1 MPYTINKFNNEP
13 LVVLEDGTIDT
24 STSIGLVG
32 RNYVGYGETQNENFV
47 WMLENFAN
55 EFPPSRPLKGQTWFN
70 NSINILH
77 VYDGDKW
84 TIVGSAVLDDTPPD
98 APSDGSL
105 WLKTPANTLH
115 IWADGNWRFIG
126 PETAEGFGITRAVS
140 TTILDSDN
148 VSRPIIKLMV
158 NDGVIGI
165 ISATAFLINPSNTIV
180 GFNNLSAGLNLSSST
195 VVRGNLLG
203 NSATTTRLLTA
214 RTINGVLF
222 DGTQNI
228 TISSSTT
235 NTLKKGTYLTGDNF
249 NGSTETTW
257 AVDASSANQAGK
269 VVARNSS
276 GGFSAGVIS
285 ADLMGNVTAASGT
298 STFDIV
304 QANTF
309 IGATL
314 SGNAATAT
322 KLATVRKINGV
333 NFDGSADVTVTANA
347 ETLTGIFLSP
357 NVQVSQLTQVGTL
370 AYLNISDLGV
380 TVGGA
385 EDITLGV
392 QAGTPTLSANR
403 QTGLLLKILDYGVSG
418 DYSDIALITKAQ
430 SLSESG
436 VNQPSFAP
444 NFIYAGEPINLGTPS
459 NLWDKV
465 YANTLVGN
473 AETATLAS
481 ASTNLAG
488 GGAGSIPYQTASGT
502 TTFLPAGTPGY
513 VLRATAGNSITWS
526 ALALERLTAG
536 YGISY
541 TGTGSPSYYDTQ
553 LPLTISV
560 DATSANTVSKVVAR
574 DASGNFS
581 AGTITASLVGSVTG
595 NATSASQLQTARTI
609 NGVSFNG
616 TANITIDANDPTK
629 VAIAGSTMTGY
640 LTLNGNPTAA
650 LHAAPKQY
658 VDSRLPQFSFT
669 YGNTVYSTSGYTNQ
683 VGSWNNGAN
692 FFDVFPPS
700 GKTMA
705 NLVAFIPSIAV
716 IHYAGGV
723 DGNDSLRCTWSDL
736 GDRIRV
742 YVQNTEQRSTPAA
755 SYLAIWS

>member
-269 VVARNSS
+269 IVARNSS

-333 NFDGSADVTVTANA
+333 NFDGSSDITVTAA
-347 ETLTGIFLSP
+347 SVTLTGTQLSP
-357 NVQVSQLTQVGTL
+357 SVRVSQLTQVGTL
-370 AYLNISDLGV
+370 DDLSIADPGV

-385 EDITLGV
+385 GEISLEV
-392 QAGTPTLSANR
+392 QGGTPTLSANLE
-403 QTGLLLKILDYGVSG
+403 TGMLLKIFDQDVTG
-418 DYSDIALITKAQ
+418 DYSDI
-430 SLSESG
+430 G
-436 VNQPSFAP
+436 F
-444 NFIYAGEPINLGTPS
+444 
-459 NLWDKV
+459 
-465 YANTLVGN
+465 
-473 AETATLAS
+473 
-481 ASTNLAG
+481 
-488 GGAGSIPYQTASGT
+488 
-502 TTFLPAGTPGY
+502 
-513 VLRATAGNSITWS
+513 
-526 ALALERLTAG
+526 
-536 YGISY
+536 ISY
-541 TGTGSPSYYDTQ
+541 
-553 LPLTISV
+553 
-560 DATSANTVSKVVAR
+560 
-574 DASGNFS
+574 
-581 AGTITASLVGSVTG
+581 
-595 NATSASQLQTARTI
+595 
-609 NGVSFNG
+609 SF
-616 TANITIDANDPTK
+616 
-629 VAIAGSTMTGY
+629 
-640 LTLNGNPTAA
+640 
-650 LHAAPKQY
+650 
-658 VDSRLPQFSFT
+658 
-669 YGNTVYSTSGYTNQ
+669 
-683 VGSWNNGAN
+683 
-692 FFDVFPPS
+692 
-700 GKTMA
+700 
-705 NLVAFIPSIAV
+705 
-716 IHYAGGV
+716 
-723 DGNDSLRCTWSDL
+723 
-736 GDRIRV
+736 
-742 YVQNTEQRSTPAA
+742 
-755 SYLAIWS
+755 

>member
-333 NFDGSADVTVTANA
+333 NFDGSSDITVTAA
-347 ETLTGIFLSP
+347 SVTLTGTQLSP
-357 NVQVSQLTQVGTL
+357 SVRVSQLTQVGTL
-370 AYLNISDLGV
+370 DDLSIADPGV

-385 EDITLGV
+385 GEISLEV
-392 QAGTPTLSANR
+392 QGGTPTLSANLE
-403 QTGLLLKILDYGVSG
+403 TGMLLKIFDQDVTG
-418 DYSDIALITKAQ
+418 DYSDIGFITSAQ
-430 SLSESG
+430 SLSSSG
-436 VNQPSFAP
+436 VNQPAFAP
-444 NFIYAGEPINLGTPS
+444 NYIHAGDPINLGTP
-459 NLWDKV
+459 NNVWDKI

-473 AETATLAS
+473 ADTATLAA

-488 GGAGSIPYQTASGT
+488 GGAGSLPYQTASGT
-502 TTFLPAGTPGY
+502 TSFLPAGTPGY

-640 LTLNGNPTAA
+640 LTLNGNPTSA

>member
-47 WMLENFAN
+47 WLLENFAN
-55 EFPPSRPLKGQTWFN
+55 EFPPARPLKGQTWFN
-70 NSINILH
+70 TAINVLH
-77 VYDGDKW
+77 VYDGAKW
-84 TIVGSAVLDDTPPD
+84 TIVGAAVLDDNPP
-98 APSDGSL
+98 AEPSNGSL
-105 WLKTPANTLH
+105 WLKTPYNTLH
-115 IWADGNWRFIG
+115 IWTDGNWRFIG
-126 PETAEGFGITRAVS
+126 PEVAEGFGITRAVS
-140 TTILDSDN
+140 TTVLDSDN
-148 VSRPIIKLMV
+148 ISRPIIKLLV
-158 NDGVIGI
+158 NESVIGI
-165 ISATAFLINPSNTIV
+165 VSSTAFLINPANPIL
-180 GFNNLSAGLNLSSST
+180 GFNNLSIGINLSTSA

-203 NSATTTRLLTA
+203 NSTTATRLQTA
-214 RTINGVLF
+214 RQINDVLF
-222 DGTQNI
+222 DGTQDI

-235 NTLKKGTYLTGDNF
+235 ELLKRGSYITGTDF
-249 NGSTETTW
+249 NGSAETTW

-276 GGFSAGVIS
+276 GGFSAGVIT
-285 ADLMGNVTAASGT
+285 ADLVGNVTAFSGT
-298 STFDIV
+298 SNFDIV

-309 IGATL
+309 IGASL

-322 KLATVRKINGV
+322 KFATPRKINGV
-333 NFDGSADVTVTANA
+333 NFDGSADITVTAA
-347 ETLTGIFLSP
+347 SVTLTGTQLSP
-357 NVQVSQLTQVGTL
+357 SVQVSQLTQVGTL
-370 AYLNISDLGV
+370 DDLSIADPGV

-385 EDITLGV
+385 GEISLEV
-392 QAGTPTLSANR
+392 QGGTPTLSANLE
-403 QTGLLLKILDYGVSG
+403 TGMLLKIFDQDVTG
-418 DYSDIALITKAQ
+418 DYSDIGFITAAQ
-430 SLSESG
+430 SLSSSG
-436 VNQPSFAP
+436 VNQPAFAP
-444 NFIYAGEPINLGTPS
+444 NYIHAGDPINLGTP
-459 NLWDKV
+459 NNVWDKI

-473 AETATLAS
+473 ADTATLAT

-488 GGAGSIPYQTASGT
+488 GGAGSLPYQTASGT
-502 TTFLPAGTPGY
+502 TEFLSAGTPGY
-513 VLRATAGNSITWS
+513 VLRAAAGNSITWS
-526 ALALERLTAG
+526 ALALEKLTAG
-536 YGISY
+536 NYITY

-560 DATSANTVSKVVAR
+560 DATSANTASKVVAR

-581 AGTITASLVGSVTG
+581 AGTITASLVGSVSG
-595 NATSASQLQTARTI
+595 NASSASQLQTARTI

-616 TANITIDANDPTK
+616 TANITIEANDPTK
-629 VAIAGSTMTGY
+629 VAISGSTMTGY
-640 LTLNGNPTAA
+640 LTLVGAPTNSN
-650 LHAAPKQY
+650 HATTKDY
-658 VDSRLPQFSFT
+658 VDGRLPQFSFT

-723 DGNDSLRCTWSDL
+723 DGNDSLRCTWSNF

>member
-84 TIVGSAVLDDTPPD
+84 TIVGSAVLNDTPPD
-98 APSDGSL
+98 TPSDGSL

-126 PETAEGFGITRAVS
+126 PETAEGFGITRAMS

-228 TISSSTT
+228 TILSSTT

-269 VVARNSS
+269 IVARNSS

-333 NFDGSADVTVTANA
+333 NFDGSSDITVTAA
-347 ETLTGIFLSP
+347 SVTLTGTQLSP
-357 NVQVSQLTQVGTL
+357 SVRVSQLTQVGTL
-370 AYLNISDLGV
+370 DDLSIADPGV

-385 EDITLGV
+385 GEISLEV
-392 QAGTPTLSANR
+392 QGGTPTLSANLE
-403 QTGLLLKILDYGVSG
+403 TGMLLKIFDQDVTG
-418 DYSDIALITKAQ
+418 DYSDIGFITSAQ
-430 SLSESG
+430 SLSSSG
-436 VNQPSFAP
+436 VNQPAFAP
-444 NFIYAGEPINLGTPS
+444 NYIHAGDPINLGTPS

-473 AETATLAS
+473 ADTATLAA
-481 ASTNLAG
+481 ASTNLAA

-502 TTFLPAGTPGY
+502 TSFLPAGTPGY

-640 LTLNGNPTAA
+640 LTLNGNPTSA

-692 FFDVFPPS
+692 FFDVFPPL

>member
-13 LVVLEDGTIDT
+13 LIVLEDGTIDT

-70 NSINILH
+70 NEINILH
-77 VYDGDKW
+77 VYDGAKW
-84 TIVGSAVLDDTPPD
+84 TIVGSAVLNSTPPED
-98 APSDGSL
+98 PSDGSL
-105 WLKTPANTLH
+105 WLKTPANKLH

-126 PETAEGFGITRAVS
+126 PESAEGFGITRALS

-148 VSRPIIKLMV
+148 VARPIIKLMI

-165 ISATAFLINPSNTIV
+165 ISATAFLINPTNGIL

-203 NSATTTRLLTA
+203 NSATTTKLLTA
-214 RTINGVLF
+214 RLINGTLF
-222 DGTQNI
+222 DGTQDI
-228 TISSSTT
+228 TVLSNTT
-235 NTLKKGTYLTGDNF
+235 NSLKRGSYLTGDNF
-249 NGSTETTW
+249 NGSNEVTW

-269 VVARNSS
+269 VVARNSQ
-276 GGFSAGVIS
+276 GGFSAGVIT
-285 ADLMGNVTAASGT
+285 ADLIGNVTADSGT

-322 KLATVRKINGV
+322 KLATTRKINGV
-333 NFDGSADVTVTANA
+333 NFDGSSDITVTSDAS
-347 ETLTGIFLSP
+347 TLTGIFLSP
-357 NVQVSQLTQVGTL
+357 SVQSSQLTQVGTL
-370 AYLNISDLGV
+370 TYLNVADDGV

-385 EDITLGV
+385 EDVTLGV
-392 QAGTPTLSANR
+392 QGGTPTLSANR
-403 QTGLLLKILDYGVSG
+403 QTGLLFKILDYGVTG

-436 VNQPSFAP
+436 INQPSFAP
-444 NFIYAGEPINLGTPS
+444 NFIHAGEPINLGTPS
-459 NLWDKV
+459 NVWDKV

-473 AETATLAS
+473 AETATLAA

-488 GGAGSIPYQTASGT
+488 GGAGSIPYQTASGN

-513 VLRATAGNSITWS
+513 VLRATGGNSITWS
-526 ALALERLTAG
+526 ALALEKLTAG
-536 YGISY
+536 YGITY

-560 DATSANTVSKVVAR
+560 DATSANTASKVVAR

-581 AGTITASLVGSVTG
+581 AGTITASLVGSVSG

-609 NGVSFNG
+609 NGVAFNG

-700 GKTMA
+700 GKSMSD
-705 NLVAFIPSIAV
+705 LVAFIPSIAV

-723 DGNDSLRCTWSDL
+723 DGNDSLRCTWSNF

>member
-84 TIVGSAVLDDTPPD
+84 TIVGSAVLNDTPPD
-98 APSDGSL
+98 TPSDGSL

-126 PETAEGFGITRAVS
+126 PETAEGFGITRAMS

-228 TISSSTT
+228 TILSSTT

-269 VVARNSS
+269 IVARNSS

-333 NFDGSADVTVTANA
+333 NFDGSSDITVTAA
-347 ETLTGIFLSP
+347 SVTLTGTQLSP
-357 NVQVSQLTQVGTL
+357 SVRVSQLTQVGTL
-370 AYLNISDLGV
+370 DDLSIADPGV

-385 EDITLGV
+385 GEISLEV
-392 QAGTPTLSANR
+392 QGGTPTLSANLE
-403 QTGLLLKILDYGVSG
+403 TGMLLKIFDQDVTG
-418 DYSDIALITKAQ
+418 DYSDIGFITSAQ
-430 SLSESG
+430 SLSSSG
-436 VNQPSFAP
+436 VNQPAFAP
-444 NFIYAGEPINLGTPS
+444 NYIHAGDPINLGTPS

-473 AETATLAS
+473 ADTATLAA

-488 GGAGSIPYQTASGT
+488 GGAGSLPYQTASGT
-502 TTFLPAGTPGY
+502 TEFLPAGTPGY

-640 LTLNGNPTAA
+640 LTLNGNPTSA

>member
-13 LVVLEDGTIDT
+13 LIVLEDGTIDT

-70 NSINILH
+70 NEINILH
-77 VYDGDKW
+77 VYDGAKW
-84 TIVGSAVLDDTPPD
+84 TIVGSAVLNSTPPED
-98 APSDGSL
+98 PSDGSL
-105 WLKTPANTLH
+105 WLKTPANKLH

-126 PETAEGFGITRAVS
+126 PESAEGFGITRALS

-148 VSRPIIKLMV
+148 VARPIIKLMI

-165 ISATAFLINPSNTIV
+165 ISATAFLINPTNGIL

-203 NSATTTRLLTA
+203 NSATTTKLLTA
-214 RTINGVLF
+214 RLINGTLF
-222 DGTQNI
+222 DGTQDI
-228 TISSSTT
+228 TVLSNTT
-235 NTLKKGTYLTGDNF
+235 NSLKRGSYLTGDNF
-249 NGSTETTW
+249 NGSNEVTW

-269 VVARNSS
+269 VVARNSQ
-276 GGFSAGVIS
+276 GGFSAGVIT
-285 ADLMGNVTAASGT
+285 ADLIGNVTADSGT

-322 KLATVRKINGV
+322 KLATTRKINGV
-333 NFDGSADVTVTANA
+333 NFDGSSDITVTSDAS
-347 ETLTGIFLSP
+347 TLTGIFLSP
-357 NVQVSQLTQVGTL
+357 SVQSSQLTQVGTL
-370 AYLNISDLGV
+370 TYLNVADDGV

-385 EDITLGV
+385 EDVTLGV
-392 QAGTPTLSANR
+392 QGGTPTLSANR
-403 QTGLLLKILDYGVSG
+403 QTGLLFKILDYGVTG

-436 VNQPSFAP
+436 INQPSFAP
-444 NFIYAGEPINLGTPS
+444 NFIHAGEPINLGTP
-459 NLWDKV
+459 NNVWDKV

-473 AETATLAS
+473 AETATLAA

-488 GGAGSIPYQTASGT
+488 GGAGSIPYQTASGN

-513 VLRATAGNSITWS
+513 VLRATGGNSITWS
-526 ALALERLTAG
+526 ALALEKLTAG
-536 YGISY
+536 YGITY

-560 DATSANTVSKVVAR
+560 DATSANTASKVVAR

-581 AGTITASLVGSVTG
+581 AGTITASLVGSVSG

-609 NGVSFNG
+609 NGVAFNG

-700 GKTMA
+700 GKSMSD
-705 NLVAFIPSIAV
+705 LVAFIPSIAV

-723 DGNDSLRCTWSDL
+723 DGNDSLRCTWSNF

>member
-84 TIVGSAVLDDTPPD
+84 TIVGSAVLNDTPPD
-98 APSDGSL
+98 TPSDGSL

-126 PETAEGFGITRAVS
+126 PETAEGFGITRAMS

-228 TISSSTT
+228 TILSSTT

-269 VVARNSS
+269 IVARNSS

-333 NFDGSADVTVTANA
+333 NFDGSSDITVTAA
-347 ETLTGIFLSP
+347 SVTLTGTQLSP
-357 NVQVSQLTQVGTL
+357 SVRVSQLTQVGTL
-370 AYLNISDLGV
+370 DDLSIADPGV

-385 EDITLGV
+385 GEISLEV
-392 QAGTPTLSANR
+392 QGGTPTLSANLE
-403 QTGLLLKILDYGVSG
+403 TGMLLKIFDQDVTG
-418 DYSDIALITKAQ
+418 DYSDIGFITSAQ
-430 SLSESG
+430 SLSSSG
-436 VNQPSFAP
+436 VNQPAFAP
-444 NFIYAGEPINLGTPS
+444 NYIHAGDPINLGTPS

-473 AETATLAS
+473 ADTATLAA

-502 TTFLPAGTPGY
+502 TSFLPAGTPGY

-640 LTLNGNPTAA
+640 LTLNGNPTSA